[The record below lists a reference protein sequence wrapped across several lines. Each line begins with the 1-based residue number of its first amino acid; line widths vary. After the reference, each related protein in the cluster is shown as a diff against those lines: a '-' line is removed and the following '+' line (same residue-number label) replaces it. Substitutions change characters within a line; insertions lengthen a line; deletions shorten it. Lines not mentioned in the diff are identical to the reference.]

1 LDFLWRMELVTFS
14 IKNKMKFIIQ
24 LLLLLIGSNC
34 FAQKDKTLSWDKA
47 QHYLVNHLEV
57 SFTSHPF
64 KNTFYEE
71 YKIIPN
77 YAKTFH
83 ISIDG
88 SLKSSDYKENIT
100 YTLQIF
106 SQKKLLFNENI
117 NGHKAINI
125 KLINTEPLTLKFIAS
140 PPENDVCSFSFF
152 YAIGD
157 TTELNYDSNKPKF
170 VFEELLKLASTGF
183 INITRDRESKNEI
196 YPFISYGS
204 GLFFALPAT
213 KQHDRVVQPIADGI
227 LNETDADDLFTAWNT
242 KIQEWLKDY
251 NVTDIKTFKNGQ
263 SLYPYYTYTNDSD
276 KDIVYSKSNI
286 NEENLF
292 EVVISKKRYGRG
304 RVDKPYKYAVYIS
317 IK

>member
-1 LDFLWRMELVTFS
+1 
-14 IKNKMKFIIQ
+14 MKFIIQ
-24 LLLLLIGSNC
+24 LLLLFICFNC

-47 QHYLVNHLEV
+47 QHEVVNYLEV
-57 SFTSHPF
+57 SFKSHPL

-83 ISIDG
+83 IRING
-88 SLKSSDYKENIT
+88 SLKSSDYKKNIA

-106 SQKKLLFNENI
+106 SQKKLLFNKNI
-117 NGHKAINI
+117 NGYKAVNI
-125 KLINTEPLTLKFIAS
+125 KLMNTEPLTLKFIAS

-152 YAIGD
+152 YAVGD
-157 TTELNYDSNKPKF
+157 TTELNYDSNRPQF
-170 VFEELLKLASTGF
+170 VFEELLKLASSGF
-183 INITRDRESKNEI
+183 INISTDRESPYEI
-196 YPFISYGS
+196 NNSITYRS

-213 KQHDRVVQPIADGI
+213 KKHNGVVQPIADGI

-242 KIQEWLKDY
+242 KIQDWLKDY
-251 NVTDIKTFKNGQ
+251 NVTDIKIFKNGQ
-263 SLYPYYTYTNDSD
+263 SLYPFYTYTNDSD

-286 NEENLF
+286 NNEKLF
-292 EVVISKKRYGRG
+292 DVVISKKRYRRG
-304 RVDKPYKYAVYIS
+304 RVDKPYNYAVFIS

>member
-1 LDFLWRMELVTFS
+1 
-14 IKNKMKFIIQ
+14 MKFIIQ
-24 LLLLLIGSNC
+24 LLLLFICFNC

-47 QHYLVNHLEV
+47 QHEVVNYLEV
-57 SFTSHPF
+57 SLKSHPL

-83 ISIDG
+83 IRING
-88 SLKSSDYKENIT
+88 SLKSSDYKKNIA

-117 NGHKAINI
+117 NGYKAVNI
-125 KLINTEPLTLKFIAS
+125 KLMNTEPLTLKFIAS

-152 YAIGD
+152 YAVGD
-157 TTELNYDSNKPKF
+157 TTELNYDSNRPQF
-170 VFEELLKLASTGF
+170 VFEELLKFASAGF
-183 INITRDRESKNEI
+183 INISTDRESPDEI
-196 YPFISYGS
+196 NNSITYRS

-213 KQHDRVVQPIADGI
+213 KKHNGVVQPIADGI

-242 KIQEWLKDY
+242 KMQDWLKDY
-251 NVTDIKTFKNGQ
+251 NVTDIKIFKNGQ
-263 SLYPYYTYTNDSD
+263 SLYPFYTYTNDSD
-276 KDIVYSKSNI
+276 QDIVYSKSNI
-286 NEENLF
+286 NNEKLF

-304 RVDKPYKYAVYIS
+304 RADKPYSYAVYIS